1 METALI
7 AKVAVSAAPYSID
20 KAYDYL
26 IPPELAET
34 ALPGV
39 RVTVPFGR
47 GNRAS
52 EGIVL
57 KVEGGEKHPGLK
69 PLAELAR
76 LGLQRLVVQLAV
88 GLFQRQNL
96 VHNRLNLLELPIRV
110 GAEQFVEKAHE
121 VGPLPFVY

>member
-1 METALI
+1 MQHN
-7 AKVAVSAAPYSID
+7 AAD
-20 KAYDYL
+20 
-26 IPPELAET
+26 ELHRIWT
-34 ALPGV
+34 HPQHPVRCLPD
-39 RVTVPFGR
+39 GR
-47 GNRAS
+47 ERLRQQ
-52 EGIVL
+52 IVQRL
-57 KVEGGEKHPGLK
+57 AGLK

-110 GAEQFVEKAHE
+110 GAEQFVEKSHE